1 MRHSLLHTAGN
12 LVWVARNERA
22 GLASLLATY
31 ARLKLGE
38 LVAPRTPPDGLR
50 RTRIL
55 GMDVAFFDHYWLVEM
70 YEEIFLRR
78 QYAFESSRERPLIV
92 DVGSNIGLAIL
103 FFKRLFPGAT
113 VIGFEPDP
121 EAFRLLERNVGE
133 NRLQNVRLLNEAVY
147 DGAGWVELYGDPAM
161 PGSPQHSIRRGRVA
175 GTSRRVPATRLSDHL
190 TEPVDFLKLD
200 VEGAETA
207 VIDELERSGKLGLV
221 DRMAIEYHH
230 HVEAEEDLL
239 GRLLTTL
246 ERNGF
251 GYQLEARMARAPG
264 AGRGEFQNVLVHA
277 YRKASP

>member
-147 DGAGWVELYGDPAM
+147 DGVGWVELYGRPGMAGAPQTRHGGGARRGDGRRGPRDPPLRPPDRARRL
-161 PGSPQHSIRRGRVA
+161 PQARRRGSRDGRDRRARAQREARPRRPDGDRVPPPRRGRGGSA
-175 GTSRRVPATRLSDHL
+175 RPAADGA
-190 TEPVDFLKLD
+190 
-200 VEGAETA
+200 GAERLRLPA
-207 VIDELERSGKLGLV
+207 RSTDGP
-221 DRMAIEYHH
+221 RCR
-230 HVEAEEDLL
+230 
-239 GRLLTTL
+239 GRS
-246 ERNGF
+246 R
-251 GYQLEARMARAPG
+251 
-264 AGRGEFQNVLVHA
+264 
-277 YRKASP
+277 

>member
-113 VIGFEPDP
+113 VLGFEPDP
-121 EAFRLLERNVGE
+121 DTFELLTRNLEA
-133 NRLQNVRLLNEAVY
+133 NRLEGVRIRNEALY
-147 DGAGWVELYGDPAM
+147 DGREELDLFGDP
-161 PGSPQHSIRRGRVA
+161 S
-175 GTSRRVPATRLSDHL
+175 
-190 TEPVDFLKLD
+190 
-200 VEGAETA
+200 
-207 VIDELERSGKLGLV
+207 
-221 DRMAIEYHH
+221 
-230 HVEAEEDLL
+230 
-239 GRLLTTL
+239 
-246 ERNGF
+246 
-251 GYQLEARMARAPG
+251 
-264 AGRGEFQNVLVHA
+264 
-277 YRKASP
+277 